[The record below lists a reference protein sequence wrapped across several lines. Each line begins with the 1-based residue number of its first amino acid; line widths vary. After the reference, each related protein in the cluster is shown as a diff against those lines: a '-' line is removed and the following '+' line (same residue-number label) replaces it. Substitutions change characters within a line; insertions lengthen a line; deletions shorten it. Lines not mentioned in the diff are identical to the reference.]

1 MMNSDRHRVTRMT
14 REALIKSMG
23 ALVHPRVLR
32 GLCFF
37 LPTLNRSLPGALL
50 LAATF
55 LVGLP
60 PRCAA
65 QNPRRVV
72 EILADKDSRYKI
84 GNQAN
89 PTLTFK
95 AGEEVQF
102 RITAKKAKTLNRNG
116 SIHGFAL
123 IRKKDGAKFPDW
135 DLELKPGLQEFVLKV
150 PAEPGEYEIVCTVI
164 CSEGHEDMHMKVIV
178 IA

>member
-1 MMNSDRHRVTRMT
+1 MTTKMRVNPPQVRLTI
-14 REALIKSMG
+14 A
-23 ALVHPRVLR
+23 
-32 GLCFF
+32 
-37 LPTLNRSLPGALL
+37 ALL
-50 LAATF
+50 LTA
-55 LVGLP
+55 LLP
-60 PRCAA
+60 LGSIPRCAA
-65 QNPRRVV
+65 QNQIRVI

-84 GNQAN
+84 GRQTS

-102 RITAKKAKTLNRNG
+102 RITAKKAQTLNRNG

-123 IRKKDGAKFPDW
+123 IRKKDGAKFADW
-135 DLELKPGLQEFVLKV
+135 DLELKPGTQEFILKV
-150 PAEPGEYEIVCTVI
+150 PSEPGEYEIVCTVI

>member
-1 MMNSDRHRVTRMT
+1 MRVNPPRGRVTI
-14 REALIKSMG
+14 A
-23 ALVHPRVLR
+23 
-32 GLCFF
+32 
-37 LPTLNRSLPGALL
+37 ALL
-50 LAATF
+50 LAAF
-55 LVGLP
+55 LPLASI

-65 QNPRRVV
+65 QNQIRVI

-84 GNQAN
+84 GRQTS
-89 PTLTFK
+89 PRLTFK

-123 IRKKDGAKFPDW
+123 IRKKDGAKVPDW
-135 DLELKPGLQEFVLKV
+135 DLELKPGMQEFVLKV
-150 PAEPGEYEIVCTVI
+150 PSEPGEYEIVCTVI
-164 CSEGHEDMHMKVIV
+164 CSEGHEDMNMKVIV